1 MVALASGLV
10 GFPSTT
16 LRVRVTRTE
25 GAYVWA
31 TTADLLDAGTK
42 LVLDASQVSPETASE
57 AVRHSN
63 GLVTMGG

>member
-25 GAYVWA
+25 GNYAWVV
-31 TTADLLDAGTK
+31 TADLLDAGTK

-57 AVRHSN
+57 AVRHGC
-63 GLVTMGG
+63 GLVTMEG